1 MAIAQGQKHAKMA
14 GNKPFQT
21 GGIMGASNDLTL
33 MVAALAGALA
43 GCVLALLPGLH
54 VYSFAALALLLI
66 PLQNDALA
74 MAFLGALVGWA
85 TVNTVPMVFL
95 RTTDEAQAMAVLP
108 ATRYLLQGRGAE
120 AALLTG
126 AGSLCAMLAI
136 ILLAPALDEIVRP
149 LRAVLQ
155 PHLGWMLL
163 AIIVFLLMGEWPRHN
178 DLAGSPMGRLRSAW
192 VYLGAGLLTFCLS
205 GLLGLALFY
214 RNPMPVDAAYQGL
227 MPAFTGLFAV
237 PALLQLMLSRGRVPQ
252 QTTLEMNAAP
262 PQLLLRGAA
271 TGVAGGLFATLLPV
285 VTGGIGGLLAGHATA
300 QRDERAFMIS
310 LGASKAAYYIGS
322 LMLLFLPGVTAA
334 RGGMASM
341 IGSTYVPYG
350 WHSYWLAVAAVGLC
364 GAMSFAFLWLTTHMA
379 ARHAH
384 RWRVQWIAAASL
396 FILCALVMGFTGP
409 AGVVVM
415 IVATGIGLIPL
426 LVGGRRLNC
435 LGILLVPV
443 LLNVTGLGPIVAG
456 WLGLA

>member
-1 MAIAQGQKHAKMA
+1 MVSSSDLAL
-14 GNKPFQT
+14 
-21 GGIMGASNDLTL
+21 MG
-33 MVAALAGALA
+33 AALAGAAA
-43 GCVLALLPGLH
+43 GCLLALLPGLH

-66 PLQNDALA
+66 PLQSDALA
-74 MAFLGALVGWA
+74 MAFMGALVGWA
-85 TVNTVPMVFL
+85 TVNTLPMVFL
-95 RTTDEAQAMAVLP
+95 RTADDAQAMAVLP
-108 ATRYLLQGRGAE
+108 ATRYMLQGRGAE

-126 AGSLCAMLAI
+126 AGSLCAMLALVI
-136 ILLAPALDEIVRP
+136 LAPALDEIVRP

-163 AIIVFLLMGEWPRHN
+163 AIMVFLLLGEWPRHN
-178 DLAGSPMGRLRSAW
+178 DLAGTPMGRLRSAW
-192 VYLGAGLLTFCLS
+192 AYLGAGLLTFFLS

-214 RNPMPVDAAYQGL
+214 RNPMPLDAAFQGL

-237 PALLQLMLSRGRVPQ
+237 PALLQLMLSKGR
-252 QTTLEMNAAP
+252 AP
-262 PQLLLRGAA
+262 AQSSAEISALQPNLLLRGAA

-322 LMLLFLPGVTAA
+322 LLLLFLPGVTAA

-341 IGSTYVPYG
+341 IGSTFVPYG

-364 GAMSFAFLWLTTHMA
+364 GALSFAFLWMMTKWA

-384 RWRVQWIAAASL
+384 QLRVQWIATVSL
-396 FILCALVMGFTGP
+396 IILCVLVMGFTGL
-409 AGVVVM
+409 AGMVVM
-415 IVATGIGLIPL
+415 AVATGIGLIPL
-426 LVGGRRLNC
+426 VAGGRRLNC

-443 LLNVTGLGPIVAG
+443 TLNVIGLGPAVAG